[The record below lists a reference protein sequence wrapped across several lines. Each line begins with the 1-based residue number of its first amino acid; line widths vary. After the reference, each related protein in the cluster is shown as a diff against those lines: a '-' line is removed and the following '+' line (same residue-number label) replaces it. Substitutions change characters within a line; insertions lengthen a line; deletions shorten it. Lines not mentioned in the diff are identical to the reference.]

1 MAGERR
7 GRPGRIRLA
16 APVTTAY
23 AYDERC
29 LSHDNGSM
37 LLDERAAAWLD
48 VPHFERPE
56 RLERTLAVLGQAG
69 ALDRLVRLDSR
80 RATRAELERVHTPA
94 MIDRLEAACAAGEP
108 AWVGPQARVGADSW
122 EPALLAAGN
131 ALAVTGV
138 VCSGAVANGF
148 ALVRPPGHHSNADT
162 AMGFCLFNNAA
173 IAARDAQQRPGIERV
188 AIVDWDVHHGNGTQ
202 DVFYDDPSVLFVSIH
217 QDDLYPAGSG
227 TLEQRGGPEAPGATV
242 NVPLPAGCGDAAYLA
257 AFERVVEPALERF
270 GPDLLL
276 ISAGQDPAA
285 SDPLGRMSVTA
296 GGFRALTERAL
307 AIAGRVC
314 DDRLVVVLEGGYS
327 LEQLPFCNLAIAEA
341 LAGADPTFAADP
353 LELDVPVGL
362 RELERAA
369 LDAAVAVHL

>member
-162 AMGFCLFNNAA
+162 AMGFCLFNNVA
-173 IAARDAQQRPGIERV
+173 IAARHAQQRPRHRAGRDRRLGRPPRQRHAGRLLRRPV
-188 AIVDWDVHHGNGTQ
+188 GPLRL
-202 DVFYDDPSVLFVSIH
+202 DPPGRPLSRRLRNARAARR
-217 QDDLYPAGSG
+217 PARPRAPPSTSRFRPAAATPPTSRRSSG
-227 TLEQRGGPEAPGATV
+227 WSSRPS
-242 NVPLPAGCGDAAYLA
+242 N
-257 AFERVVEPALERF
+257 
-270 GPDLLL
+270 
-276 ISAGQDPAA
+276 A
-285 SDPLGRMSVTA
+285 SDPT
-296 GGFRALTERAL
+296 
-307 AIAGRVC
+307 C
-314 DDRLVVVLEGGYS
+314 
-327 LEQLPFCNLAIAEA
+327 C
-341 LAGADPTFAADP
+341 
-353 LELDVPVGL
+353 
-362 RELERAA
+362 
-369 LDAAVAVHL
+369 